1 MVDGRLFLFCR
12 RLTVLGG
19 ILALI
24 GIGGC
29 GNSARF
35 PLNSAQLDPIQLNA
49 MLSVSSSTLSF
60 GNVAVG
66 NSTAQLVS
74 LTNTGTA
81 DLSISKIST
90 SGTGFNTSAGSNIV
104 LTPSQSVTVSVNFV
118 PAAPGN
124 VSGSLVVASNAR
136 NSMLQI
142 SMSGTGT
149 TASSHSVMISWNPS
163 ASDVIGYF
171 VYRSTIS
178 GGPYTKLTLSVDPVA
193 AFTDTNLA
201 SGTYFYVV
209 TSVSAGNVESG
220 FSNEVEVIV
229 P

>member
-1 MVDGRLFLFCR
+1 MLDGRLFSFCR
-12 RLTVLGG
+12 RLNLLAG

-29 GNSARF
+29 GSSA
-35 PLNSAQLDPIQLNA
+35 LNPSKSIQLNA
-49 MLSVSSSTLSF
+49 MLSVSSSSVSF

-81 DLSISKIST
+81 NLSIANIST
-90 SGTGFNTSAGSNIV
+90 SGTSFNTSAGSNIV
-104 LTPSQSVTVSVNFV
+104 LTPNQSLTVSVSFV

-124 VSGSLVVASNAR
+124 VTGSLVVSSDAR
-136 NSMLQI
+136 DSMLQI
-142 SMSGTGT
+142 PLSGTGT
-149 TASSHSVMISWNPS
+149 TAPSHSVVISWNPS
-163 ASDVIGYF
+163 TSDVIGYF
-171 VYRSTIS
+171 VYRSSVS
-178 GGPYTKLTLSVDPVA
+178 GGPYTKLTSSSDPLPS
-193 AFTDTNLA
+193 FTDTNLT
-201 SGTYFYVV
+201 SGSYFYVV
-209 TSVSAGNVESG
+209 TSVSASNVESG

>member
-12 RLTVLGG
+12 RLSLLGG
-19 ILALI
+19 ILVAV

-29 GNSARF
+29 ASTA
-35 PLNSAQLDPIQLNA
+35 LNPTKSIQLDA
-49 MLSVSSSTLSF
+49 MLSVSSPSVSF
-60 GNVAVG
+60 GNVTVG

-81 DLSISKIST
+81 DLSISNIST

-104 LTPSQSVTVSVNFV
+104 LTPNQSVTVSVNFV

-124 VSGSLVVASNAR
+124 VSGSLAVSSNAR
-136 NSMLQI
+136 DSMLQI
-142 SMSGTGT
+142 PLPGTGT
-149 TASSHSVMISWNPS
+149 TGPSHSVVISWNPS
-163 ASDVIGYF
+163 ASDVVGYY
-171 VYRSTIS
+171 VYRSSVS
-178 GGPYTKLTLSVDPVA
+178 GGPYTKLTLSVDPVPS
-193 AFTDTNLA
+193 FTDTNLV
-201 SGTYFYVV
+201 SGSYFYVV
-209 TSVSAGNVESG
+209 TSVSANNTESG